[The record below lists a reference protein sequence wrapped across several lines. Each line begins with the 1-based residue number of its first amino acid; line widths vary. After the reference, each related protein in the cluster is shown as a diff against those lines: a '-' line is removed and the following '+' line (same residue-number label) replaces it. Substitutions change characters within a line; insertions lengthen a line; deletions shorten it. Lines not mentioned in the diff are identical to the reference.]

1 LARDTSFE
9 SRVGLNYMLVPYI
22 VMNWLVKSGIRG
34 SPGIIAL
41 FLNMDVLTCRPELR
55 LVVTVVQRALR
66 VRHCEATARM
76 SPALRICRPRRAALG
91 SPGMLNGP
99 RTAQGS
105 AGAHHDRRGR
115 TAAAFAGRPPLR

>member
-66 VRHCEATARM
+66 VRHCEATDCM
-76 SPALRICRPRRAALG
+76 SPALRICRPRGAALG
-91 SPGMLNGP
+91 FAGHADTSRARPKGQP
-99 RTAQGS
+99 APITTA
-105 AGAHHDRRGR
+105 AGA
-115 TAAAFAGRPPLR
+115 RPQR